1 MDARS
6 LFDALTRRFGD
17 AVHDFTEAGAAT
29 KDAFFRVRPER
40 WLEVALCLRDEP
52 ELAFGF
58 LQNVTAVD
66 WIKQE
71 QLEVVYHLW
80 SYTKKHGCV
89 VKIALPRA
97 KPEVPSVAAVW
108 RAADWSEREQF
119 DLLGVAFTG
128 HPDLRRI
135 MLPDDWPGH
144 PMRKDYQEATE
155 YRGMPTTRPNTLEL
169 LPIWDKANAASKEDK
184 K

>member
-6 LFDALTRRFGD
+6 LFDALLRRFGD
-17 AVHDFTEAGAAT
+17 AVHDFTTDGT
-29 KDAFFRVRPER
+29 KDPYFRVRPER
-40 WLEVALCLRDEP
+40 WLEVATALRDEA
-52 ELAFGF
+52 EFGFEF
-58 LQNVTAVD
+58 LQNLTAVD
-66 WIKQE
+66 WIKQDV
-71 QLEVVYHLW
+71 LEVVYHLW
-80 SYTKKHGCV
+80 SYAQRHGCV
-89 VKIALPRA
+89 VKIALPRD

-119 DLLGVAFTG
+119 DLLGIAFIG

-155 YRGMPTTRPNTLEL
+155 YHGMPTTRPNTLDL
-169 LPIWDKANAASKEDK
+169 LPIWDKANQEDK